1 MQNNQQP
8 RLAGHHLTRRE
19 SLQVGFSGFVGIGLN
34 QALAGRTSADS
45 RTGSGRVRSVVMV
58 FLTGAPSHQ
67 EMWDLK
73 PDGPSST
80 RGEYRPVST
89 NVSGVQIGP
98 HMPGLAK
105 LADKYAIIRSMRHSL
120 PSHEHGT
127 HRMLTGINEN
137 PPGSTHM
144 VSRNDWPCFAA
155 GVQYLRPSPDGTPRG
170 IMLPTY
176 LNNGYGFC
184 GQHAGFLGADYDPW
198 HVIKDP
204 NSKNFRVDELTFS
217 PGLSVPRVTDR
228 RRLLESIDAQRQELG
243 DNAAVSDLS
252 RRMQQAHDILVD
264 GKLRESFDIASEPK
278 ENRDRY
284 GRHQFGQ
291 SMLLTRRLIESEMPV
306 VQVNVGRMNNWD
318 THNNNFKRLQNQ
330 LLPSFD
336 QGLSTFVDDLDQR
349 GLLEQTLIVV
359 SGEFGR
365 TPKINPNAGR
375 DHWSR
380 VYSAV
385 VIGGGIKGGQT
396 IGASDAMASDPVTR
410 AYYPA
415 DIGATIYSALG
426 IDPASQV
433 IDRLGRPHQL
443 NAGEVI
449 APLYGST

>member
-1 MQNNQQP
+1 MQSGLVSGD
-8 RLAGHHLTRRE
+8 RLSRRQ
-19 SLQVGFSGFVGIGLN
+19 SLQVGFSGFVGLGLN
-34 QALAGRTSADS
+34 QVLAGRGSAS
-45 RTGSGRVRSVVMV
+45 PKQPNGRVRSVVLV

-67 EMWDLK
+67 DMWDLK

-80 RGEYRPVST
+80 RGEFRPVST
-89 NVSGVQIGP
+89 NVPGVEIGP
-98 HMPGLAK
+98 YMPGLAK

-127 HRMLTGINEN
+127 HRMLTGINKE

-144 VSRNDWPCFAA
+144 VSRNDWPCFSA

-184 GQHAGFLGADYDPW
+184 GQNAGFLGADYDPW
-198 HVIKDP
+198 HVIKNP
-204 NSKNFRVDELTFS
+204 NDKNFRVDELSFS
-217 PGLSVPRVTDR
+217 PGLSVSRVTDR
-228 RRLLESIDAQRQELG
+228 RRLLKSIDDQRRKLSESPVVG
-243 DNAAVSDLS
+243 DLS

-264 GKLRESFDIASEPK
+264 GRLRKSFDIGSESGR
-278 ENRDRY
+278 NRDRY

-291 SMLLTRRLIESEMPV
+291 SMLLTRRLIESGMPV

-318 THNNNFKRLQNQ
+318 THGNNFKRLQTG

-336 QGLSTFVDDLDQR
+336 QGLSTFVSDLDQR
-349 GLLEQTLIVV
+349 GLLGETLVV
-359 SGEFGR
+359 VTGEFGR

-380 VYSAV
+380 VFSAV
-385 VIGGGIKGGQT
+385 VIGGGIRGGQT
-396 IGASDAMASDPVTR
+396 IGVSDAMASDPISR
-410 AYYPA
+410 AYSPA
-415 DIGATIYSALG
+415 DMGATIYSALG
-426 IDPASQV
+426 IDPTSRV
-433 IDRLGRPHQL
+433 IDRLERPHQL

-449 APLYGST
+449 APLYGTA